1 MGQSADTPTP
11 AIPDKYAFG
20 VIPNNRTV
28 EASLPFEPISARRKL
43 TIGAKDSF
51 AVPIYVNTSLFATIY
66 QLDNENPSFGQG
78 VAGYARRLGA
88 SFADQAIGNMMSEGV
103 MPSILKEDPRY
114 FRRGEGSKKSR
125 TAYALTRIFVTRT
138 DSGGSRFNFSEVL
151 GNSSAVAFSNVYY
164 PDTRTAS
171 ENAEKLAMQLATDA
185 FSNVLKEFWP
195 DVKHHFLHRH
205 DIHSGH

>member
-1 MGQSADTPTP
+1 LRLQGGIPLVLFFLFSGLATGQSADTPTP
-11 AIPDKYAFG
+11 PIPDKYAFG

-78 VAGYARRLGA
+78 VSGYAKRLGA

-151 GNSSAVAFSNVYY
+151 GKLIGGSLLERLLSGY
-164 PDTRTAS
+164 PHGQRKCREAG
-171 ENAEKLAMQLATDA
+171 NAAG
-185 FSNVLKEFWP
+185 
-195 DVKHHFLHRH
+195 HRC
-205 DIHSGH
+205 IFECP